1 MQLPLHVHVDN
12 SSVLL
17 GSGALHT
24 GPHPLSL
31 GDTFCRASET
41 VGTLSSGEYRI
52 HDAWIK
58 ISLLWN
64 NIQAIGL
71 LPLLFYLCM
80 PTYFPPSC
88 SHFRIHSTLSGLS
101 FQRSL

>member
-52 HDAWIK
+52 HDTWIK

-71 LPLLFYLCM
+71 LPLLFIYA
-80 PTYFPPSC
+80 YFPPSC
-88 SHFRIHSTLSGLS
+88 SHFRIHLTLSGLS
-101 FQRSL
+101 FQKSL